1 MIKVVDMHC
10 DTISVLSQRQR
21 QGEKVSI
28 AENDLAV
35 SLAKMEKG
43 GYGLQN
49 FAMFVHLK
57 KTEGGPFLE
66 CMRQADTFF
75 SQLRAF
81 PEKIGIVKNWND
93 IEENWEKGRM
103 SALLTAEEGGICQ
116 GEPALLR
123 ILYELGVRM
132 MTLTWNYPNELGWPN
147 RTGANEDAFMS
158 MRDGSGNCPARYG
171 LTEKGI
177 AFLEEMERLGM
188 IVDISHLNDDGIE
201 DVFSHTKKP
210 LVASHSNCRVI
221 APHLR
226 NLTDEKIKMLAERGG
241 VAGLNFYS
249 AFLTEDKNDGAGQIS
264 RISDMLCHLRHM
276 KKVGG
281 IDVIGLGSDFD
292 GFDHPVEFGDA
303 SGMQLLAQA
312 MEKDGFTVGEIE
324 KVFYKNVLRV
334 YREILK

>member
-1 MIKVVDMHC
+1 MVRVVDMHC

-28 AENDLAV
+28 LENDLEV
-35 SLAKMEKG
+35 SLEKMEKG

-57 KTEGGPFLE
+57 KTDTPFLE
-66 CMRQADTFF
+66 CMQQADTFF
-75 SQLRAF
+75 QLLRAY
-81 PEKIGIVKNWND
+81 PEKISIVRNWKEID
-93 IEENWEKGRM
+93 ENWEKKRM

-132 MTLTWNYPNELGWPN
+132 MTLTWNHANELGFPN
-147 RTGANEDAFMS
+147 LTKEDDLC
-158 MRDGSGNCPARYG
+158 RGRYG

-177 AFLEEMERLGM
+177 TFLEEMERLGM
-188 IVDISHLNDDGIE
+188 IVDISHLNDDGID
-201 DVFSHTKKP
+201 DVFYYTKKP
-210 LVASHSNCRVI
+210 LVASHSNCRAI

-226 NLTDEKIKMLAERGG
+226 NLTDEHIKKLAERGG
-241 VAGLNFYS
+241 VAGLNYYIE
-249 AFLTEDKNDGAGQIS
+249 FLAEGRTGQNRVSGIEDIL
-264 RISDMLCHLRHM
+264 RHLRHM

-292 GFDHPVEFGDA
+292 GFDNPVEFQDA

-312 MEKDGFTVGEIE
+312 MEKDGFTTGEIE
-324 KVFYKNVLRV
+324 KVFYGNVLRV
-334 YREILK
+334 YRELLS